1 MCIKFSSRCSNS
13 FLNSFIPN
21 IISIFSLGLNS
32 FKLITLYLSNPS
44 VNVLL
49 GIINFILVISI
60 LESSKTFSICSI
72 IVFIRIIE
80 KSSSRNPH
88 IKDATDREKLVDTIE
103 YLEFTTIIKA
113 AVKLLEGLRKS
124 DRIETDNHS
133 VEGSRTLTDL
143 LSSVDSQ
150 ELLSEVEEKVK
161 SGATVEDLV
170 QIVKDYSSDTQEKIE
185 DLKDRLVYYGQVA
198 SVGSISGFII
208 HEIRGRMTSVKRY
221 LDYTEKEYSPFNQRM
236 QKSYDYASLAHQ
248 RMIDVSNTFAPIF
261 DAGLRQRKNYC

>member
-1 MCIKFSSRCSNS
+1 M
-13 FLNSFIPN
+13 
-21 IISIFSLGLNS
+21 SL
-32 FKLITLYLSNPS
+32 
-44 VNVLL
+44 
-49 GIINFILVISI
+49 
-60 LESSKTFSICSI
+60 
-72 IVFIRIIE
+72 
-80 KSSSRNPH
+80 

-170 QIVKDYSSDTQEKIE
+170 QIVKDYSSDKKI
-185 DLKDRLVYYGQVA
+185 
-198 SVGSISGFII
+198 
-208 HEIRGRMTSVKRY
+208 
-221 LDYTEKEYSPFNQRM
+221 LDGYNSKKLQRICNKYNVEYE
-236 QKSYDYASLAHQ
+236 LH
-248 RMIDVSNTFAPIF
+248 
-261 DAGLRQRKNYC
+261 